1 MQGCMLVCM
10 HQLVS
15 TAELY
20 EDFVVI
26 AVPDAD
32 LITMMNVSHHGP
44 VGVLHESYAHECL
57 KSSLAFR
64 KPAVAVV
71 SRCPARTEGL

>member
-1 MQGCMLVCM
+1 MLSV
-10 HQLVS
+10 LISKRNLIVIR
-15 TAELY
+15 TE
-20 EDFVVI
+20 VV
-26 AVPDAD
+26 
-32 LITMMNVSHHGP
+32 NVSCAVCRAVSNCKRHGLF
-44 VGVLHESYAHECL
+44 GLLHESYVHECL